1 MRHIKELEQLTKEQ
15 LMWLIEQQNH
25 ILFIVG
31 EELVRES
38 KQEVSAEHVVEKIR
52 ELMTNEYLSLNDSGL
67 SDYIDKRLKK

>member
-52 ELMTNEYLSLNDSGL
+52 ELMTNEYLNLNDSGL

>member
-38 KQEVSAEHVVEKIR
+38 KKEVSAEHVVEKIR
-52 ELMTNEYLSLNDSGL
+52 ELITNEYLSLNDSGL